1 MKKILLPL
9 ACLVLSA
16 LLGACAPKGQMLT
29 SESDAGNLW
38 QSFVQRS
45 SQPAE
50 YKVLSGSLRFGPEND
65 TRRVTYLLWSR
76 SDADDSGMKDGHGP
90 AGLDAADFDPDM
102 PGDTRAIRLEVNA
115 GVGAT
120 VAKALFDNGRMLVVL
135 PRDQKAYTGMES
147 TENLRRLMGLPLPF
161 SMNRLNDFLAGRYMS
176 ALDVPAPE
184 RYLSGNDGNIVY
196 RYLSEG
202 RTCELELNAEA
213 FPVRWSMDGRWT
225 LNIAYGDDGLPH
237 KLDGTMDNG
246 EETLRMVL
254 LVKERRN
261 ADTLPDLSMKLDV
274 PQNVAVYSLDQ

>member
-1 MKKILLPL
+1 MIYSKQYQI
-9 ACLVLSA
+9 
-16 LLGACAPKGQMLT
+16 LT
-29 SESDAGNLW
+29 SPNYNNNIAIGNGGLTIGNTINTTNTKYLISYTDENGANKVTIGSE
-38 QSFVQRS
+38 QSYFF
-45 SQPAE
+45 E
-50 YKVLSGSLRFGPEND
+50 F
-65 TRRVTYLLWSR
+65 
-76 SDADDSGMKDGHGP
+76 
-90 AGLDAADFDPDM
+90 PDVW
-102 PGDTRAIRLEVNA
+102 A
-115 GVGAT
+115 
-120 VAKALFDNGRMLVVL
+120 
-135 PRDQKAYTGMES
+135 TGMNY
-147 TENLRRLMGLPLPF
+147 TLTITAVENGFISSVPSVIEV

-213 FPVRWSMDGRWT
+213 LPVRWSMDGRWT